1 MQRARR
7 RALALCAVLS
17 VSAVACGDGGGVDA
31 RSMFALPQSWT
42 LLADTSFFDHPWP
55 SDLRLEG
62 NHPRF
67 AGYYNPNGVPIYEEY
82 IHTVEPLLDG
92 FSPAAAGYL
101 RFDGG
106 IDETTLPSTPAAAL
120 SVVSSVQLIDVDP
133 SSPEHGERRAV
144 AVEWH
149 GEVGVYWQAGTLAFM
164 PAPGFPLR
172 PRTRYALVVTDRLGG
187 ADGGRVAASDEL
199 LQALG
204 VDEPETERAAEVA
217 AAYAPVVDELI
228 AAGVA
233 RRNIVHLTA
242 FTTNDP
248 TEELYAVRD
257 AVQAAVPS
265 PQFHADAWIRSKPSK
280 AGWTEYRGVY
290 GPSPNFQEG
299 KLPFTVAGD
308 GGAFAFTGR
317 TPTLVDSFDPRFSLV
332 LPDAASCPMPEA
344 GYPIVLYAHGTGGD
358 YRSFIHDGTAT
369 SLASQCLASMGIDQ
383 IFHGTRPGGDGDP
396 ELLFFNFQ
404 NVTAGRTNGRQ
415 AAIDEVQRARLFTET
430 RATIPAA
437 VALGGSEVR
446 FDAARVMFFGH
457 SQGGLNG
464 PLLLAADPQLRGA
477 VLSGSSSLLS
487 ITLLEKT
494 KPSPSVAALVRSVFL
509 GLDEEQGKELTIFH
523 PAISLAQSLVDVTDP
538 IHYAPHI
545 AREPRP
551 GFLAKSVY
559 MTEGV
564 NADGTGDSY
573 APPHGIEAQAVAIG
587 LPVQRP
593 SQRALPQ
600 SSWGGPGTVQVPVG
614 GLSRNIG
621 AGTASGVLAQ
631 WPVPANSDG
640 HFVVFDVPQ
649 ATAQAASF
657 LRALADDPAG
667 RVPAP

>member
-1 MQRARR
+1 MRR
-7 RALALCAVLS
+7 VFALCAGLS
-17 VSAVACGDGGGVDA
+17 MSLAACSDGGGVTA
-31 RSMFALPQSWT
+31 RSMFVLPTSWT
-42 LLADTSFFDHPWP
+42 ELRDTSFFDHPWP
-55 SDLRLEG
+55 SDLRIEG
-62 NHPRF
+62 KHPRF
-67 AGYYNPNGVPIYEEY
+67 TGYYNPSGLSIYEEY
-82 IHTVEPLLDG
+82 IRTVGPLLDG
-92 FSPAAAGYL
+92 FSPAAAGYV
-101 RFDGG
+101 RFEGD
-106 IDETTLPSTPAAAL
+106 IDATSLPQNPAAAL
-120 SVVSSVQLIDVDP
+120 ARLSSVQLIDVDP
-133 SSPEHGERRAV
+133 GSPERGQRRPV
-144 AVEWH
+144 SVEWH
-149 GEVGVYWQAGTLAFM
+149 RDAGVYWQAGTLAFM

-172 PRTRYALVVTDRLGG
+172 PRTRYALVVTDALGG
-187 ADGGRVAASDEL
+187 VDGGRVAASDEL
-199 LQALG
+199 LQVLG
-204 VDEPETERAAEVA
+204 IDDADSVRAEEAA
-217 AAYAPVVDELI
+217 AAYAPVVEELV
-228 AAGVA
+228 AAGIA

-257 AVQAAVPS
+257 ALPATVPA
-265 PQFHADAWIRSKPSK
+265 PQFHADAWKASKPSPQ
-280 AGWTEYRGVY
+280 GWTEYRGRY

-299 KLPFTVAGD
+299 RLPFASEGD
-308 GGAFAFTGR
+308 GGAFAFTGSA
-317 TPTLVDSFDPRFSLV
+317 PILVDTFDPRFSLV
-332 LPDAASCPMPEA
+332 VPDAAQCPMPDA

-358 YRSFIHDGTAT
+358 YRSFIRDGTAS
-369 SLASQCLASMGIDQ
+369 SLAGQCLASMGIDQ
-383 IFHGTRPGGDGDP
+383 IFHGTRPGGNGDP

-430 RATIPAA
+430 RATIPAS
-437 VALGGSEVR
+437 VTHGGAEVR
-446 FDAARVMFFGH
+446 FDGARVMFFGH

-494 KPSPSVAALVRSVFL
+494 QPAPSVAVLVRTVFL

-551 GFLAKSVY
+551 GFAAKSVY

-564 NADGTGDSY
+564 NADGSGDSY
-573 APPHGIEAQAVAIG
+573 SPPHGIEAQAVAIG

-593 SQRALPQ
+593 LVRALPQ
-600 SSWGGPGTVQVPVG
+600 ASWGGPGAVDVPAEGLAGNLG
-614 GLSRNIG
+614 G
-621 AGTASGVLAQ
+621 GTASGVLAQ
-631 WPVPANSDG
+631 WAVPPGSDG

-649 ATAQAASF
+649 ATVQAAAF
-657 LRALADDPAG
+657 LRALADDPMG

>member
-1 MQRARR
+1 MHRARV
-7 RALALCAVLS
+7 RALVLCAVLS
-17 VSAVACGDGGGVDA
+17 TSAVACGDDGGVDA
-31 RSMFALPQSWT
+31 RSMFALPPSWAE
-42 LLADTSFFDHPWP
+42 LADTRFFDHPWP
-55 SDLRLEG
+55 SDLRLDGE
-62 NHPRF
+62 HPRF
-67 AGYYNPNGVPIYEEY
+67 AGYYNPNGIAIYDEY
-82 IHTVEPLLDG
+82 IRTVEPLLDG

-101 RFDGG
+101 RFDGD
-106 IDETTLPSTPAAAL
+106 IDETTLPTTPAAAL
-120 SVVSSVQLIDVDP
+120 SRLSSVQLIDIDAR
-133 SSPEHGERRAV
+133 SPEHGQRRAV
-144 AVEWH
+144 AVEWR
-149 GEVGVYWQAGTLAFM
+149 GEAGVYWQARTLAFM

-187 ADGGRVAASDEL
+187 ADGGRVVGSDEL
-199 LQALG
+199 RQAIG
-204 VDEPETERAAEVA
+204 VDEPQTLRAAEVA
-217 AAYAPVVDELI
+217 AAYAPVVDEVI

-257 AVQAAVPS
+257 AVQALVPP
-265 PQFHADAWIRSKPSK
+265 PQFHPDAWRLQKPK
-280 AGWTEYRGVY
+280 DGWVEYRGRY

-299 KLPFTVAGD
+299 QMPFTLDGE
-308 GGAFAFTGR
+308 GGAFATSGGAPR
-317 TPTLVDSFDPRFSLV
+317 VVDTFDLRFSLV
-332 LPDAASCPMPEA
+332 VPEAARCPMPEA
-344 GYPIVLYAHGTGGD
+344 GYPMVLYAHGTGGT
-358 YRSFIHDGTAT
+358 YRSFIHDGTAA

-446 FDAARVMFFGH
+446 FDPARVMFFGH

-487 ITLLEKT
+487 ITLIEKT
-494 KPSPSVAALVRSVFL
+494 KPTPSVAALVRSVFL
-509 GLDEEQGKELTIFH
+509 GLDEEEGKELTIFH

-551 GFLAKSVY
+551 GFVAKSVY

-573 APPHGIEAQAVAIG
+573 SPPHGIEAQAVAIG
-587 LPVQRP
+587 LPLQRP

-600 SSWGGPGTVQVPVG
+600 ASWGGPGTVLVPAE
-614 GLSRNIG
+614 GLTRNIG
-621 AGTASGVLAQ
+621 GGTASGVLAQ
-631 WPVPANSDG
+631 WPVPPGSDG
-640 HFVVFDVPQ
+640 HFVVFAVPQ
-649 ATAQAASF
+649 ATVQAAAF